1 MVVLWVI
8 FFSLLIKSYTFY
20 FIENWIDNI
29 CLFSYL
35 YIKFFNLLKDIQT
48 MQKSQTVTTSL
59 KSSASKPVKK

>member
-29 CLFSYL
+29 CLF
-35 YIKFFNLLKDIQT
+35 KDIET
-48 MQKSQTVTTSL
+48 MQKSQTVTTSV
-59 KSSASKPVKK
+59 KSSAFKPVKK